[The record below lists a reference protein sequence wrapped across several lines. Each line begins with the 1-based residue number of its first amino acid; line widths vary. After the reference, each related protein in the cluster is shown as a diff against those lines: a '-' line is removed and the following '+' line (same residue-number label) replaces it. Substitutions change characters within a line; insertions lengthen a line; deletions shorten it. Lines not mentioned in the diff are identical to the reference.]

1 MTTFLQ
7 VLVALPSLIK
17 TISDLMGMAEEA
29 IGAGKG
35 ADKKTSVL
43 AAIEAMVG
51 NADLWGKIKD
61 LFSGIVNVIALF
73 KFGSTGKDPVV
84 GGKNAS

>member
-51 NADLWGKIKD
+51 NADL
-61 LFSGIVNVIALF
+61 
-73 KFGSTGKDPVV
+73 
-84 GGKNAS
+84 